1 MELKISSSQYTAN
14 SSRYLQHNELIL
26 DLERD
31 LEELVQNK
39 LKQTNSKVLTEEDNV
54 DVLQQ
59 LFSFKN
65 KAYKNILEKF
75 GIVQVSYSMF
85 HAFKKTTATDQLKI
99 LGQRLKDINIDRTS
113 YFEQDIFSLRAKNI
127 EASFKNGSLIVRAV
141 CLEEIINRIFKKE
154 SSSGKYVSTSLL
166 PAKDCG
172 FGMKLFGSDNFVFM
186 IDPTNVPVDIK
197 SGKQGKFHIAAC
209 YIENKGTYALT
220 GRFQKQEKSDA
231 GSIEELSKAIEKKYS
246 NTKYVVTN
254 SEVLWVGL
262 DPKVIQGISLRLLN
276 NKLPKEEVIE
286 KFIKVMQEKDLES
299 GKLFCE
305 IYPCFIYEEKTPHAL
320 HEIEI
325 NKSSNAKTIYKQLE
339 IIIESSIKQSFKIP
353 LSRGEYLTESAS
365 KYRAGDGKI
374 IKTLCEIAEKIQSMP
389 LVALIDKICHSQA
402 GWIRIGQYH
411 NAIERVIES
420 HFKGLD
426 ITKEILAINAGIDV
440 DSINY
445 NLAKN
450 GDKQLSA
457 KACYS
462 LENGASASYIIRRQ
476 IIALT
481 NREKTTKVCLTALE
495 IEDLVDFCEE
505 ETNNKIPLCINKFS
519 RKERWEDGYDSVAI
533 NFVFKIG
540 NMSLFKGDMSPP
552 APLELKKV
560 LTGAYKLISSNF
572 P

>member
-1 MELKISSSQYTAN
+1 MELKITSSKYTV
-14 SSRYLQHNELIL
+14 SSCNYLQNNELIL
-26 DLERD
+26 DLER
-31 LEELVQNK
+31 EMNELIKNK
-39 LKQTNSKVLTEEDNV
+39 LKQTNNKMLTEEQSV

-59 LFSFKN
+59 LFIVKN
-65 KAYKNILEKF
+65 QVYKPLLEKF
-75 GIVQVSYSMF
+75 GVVQVGYSMF

-99 LGQRLKDINIDRTS
+99 LEQRLKNLNIERTG
-113 YFEQDIFSLRAKNI
+113 YFEKDVFSLRAQNI
-127 EASFKNGSLIVRAV
+127 KDSFKNGSLIVRAV

-172 FGMKLFGSDNFVFM
+172 FGMKLFGSDNFVLM
-186 IDPTNVPVDIK
+186 IDPTNVPVDTK
-197 SGKQGKFHIAAC
+197 SGKQAKFHIAAC
-209 YIENKGTYALT
+209 YVENKGTYYLT
-220 GRFQKQEKSDA
+220 GRFQKQEQSDA
-231 GSIEELSKAIEKKYS
+231 GSIDELSKEIEKKYR
-246 NTKYVVTN
+246 NTKYAVTN

-262 DPKVIQGISLRLLN
+262 DPKVIQSISLRLLN
-276 NKLPKEEVIE
+276 NKIPKEGVIE
-286 KFIKVMQEKDLES
+286 KFLHVMHEKDLES

-305 IYPCFIYEEKTPHAL
+305 LYPCFIYEEKTPHAL
-320 HEIEI
+320 HQIEI
-325 NKSSNAKTIYKQLE
+325 NKLSTTKSVYKQ
-339 IIIESSIKQSFKIP
+339 IESIINSNLKESFKKP
-353 LSRGEYLTESAS
+353 LSRGEYLIESSS
-365 KYRAGDGKI
+365 KYNVGDGKI
-374 IKTLCEIAEKIQSMP
+374 INTLCEITEKLQYMP
-389 LVALIDKICHSQA
+389 LVALIDKICHPQA
-402 GWIRIGQYH
+402 GWIRLGQYH

-420 HFKGLD
+420 YFKGLD

-462 LENGASASYIIRRQ
+462 LENGSAASYIIRRQ

-481 NREKTTKVCLTALE
+481 NREITKICLTALE
-495 IEDLVDFCEE
+495 IEELVDFCEE
-505 ETNNKIPLCINKFS
+505 ENNIKTPSCVNRFS
-519 RKERWEDGYDSVAI
+519 GKERWEDGYDPIALEFI
-533 NFVFKIG
+533 CKIG
-540 NMSLFKGDMSPP
+540 NINLFKGDNPPP